1 MTHLLL
7 LFSLRDNPCRPSN
20 PPLRSLFLSSYVM
33 RYHSKNSTN
42 VFFKEIRRI
51 LIKIV
56 DERKEIFKDLI
67 FLQLLELIYLSLG
80 TEYKN

>member
-7 LFSLRDNPCRPSN
+7 LFSLHDNSSN
-20 PPLRSLFLSSYVM
+20 SPLRSLFLSSYVM

-56 DERKEIFKDLI
+56 DERKDLI